1 MQERKRQSGMSI
13 PGILI
18 IMVMAGFF
26 VMCAVK
32 LAPHYFEY
40 LTIKDILSE
49 VSEEHKP
56 GQTSVRQVHRRI
68 DALFNT
74 NQVKAIKNTD
84 VQVYRKE
91 GETIIDG
98 NYEARVPIVGRI
110 DAVIRFDDL
119 VYVAGQPGN
128 Q

>member
-1 MQERKRQSGMSI
+1 MQERNRQSGMSI

-32 LAPHYFEY
+32 LSPHYFEY
-40 LTIKDILSE
+40 STIKDILSQ
-49 VSEEHKP
+49 VSGEHKP

-74 NQVKAIKNTD
+74 NQVNAIKNTD

-98 NYEARVPIVGRI
+98 SYEARVPIAGRI

-119 VYVAGQPGN
+119 VFVAGQSGN